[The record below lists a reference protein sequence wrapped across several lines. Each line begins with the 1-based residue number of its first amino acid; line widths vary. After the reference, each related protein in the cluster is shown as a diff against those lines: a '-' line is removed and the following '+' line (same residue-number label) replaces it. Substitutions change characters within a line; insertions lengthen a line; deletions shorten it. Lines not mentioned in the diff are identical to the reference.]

1 MDTVVP
7 LMLAWIKEQPDLGGA
22 DCIREHEQM
31 CTDLERVC
39 SFSNQVWGICHYLPS
54 QKEFLGPGR
63 GSGLPSMG
71 STLLGVLFVSSC
83 DLWPAHSACRS
94 TCGDANIP
102 SLLPSTQP
110 QCCRMWMTL
119 SSLKSALGTM
129 ETSLTPPACR
139 WLPPPSTAGQ
149 SLMVGE
155 AGGDLG
161 HRAKQMPTLASYG
174 NHSKPCGVFL
184 SCNSY
189 IVPHTPLGGSTASM
203 VWNPA
208 GLIISVL

>member
-1 MDTVVP
+1 MEEQIVLENVSKCSQT
-7 LMLAWIKEQPDLGGA
+7 WKEFV
-22 DCIREHEQM
+22 HS
-31 CTDLERVC
+31 V
-39 SFSNQVWGICHYLPS
+39 NQVWSICHYLPS

-94 TCGDANIP
+94 TCGDENIP

-110 QCCRMWMTL
+110 RCCRMWMML
-119 SSLKSALGTM
+119 SSSKSALETT

-184 SCNSY
+184 SCNSC
-189 IVPHTPLGGSTASM
+189 IVPHTPLGGPTAST
-203 VWNPA
+203 VWIPA